1 MDYKTGKR
9 ENSSERCDY
18 EMFAKNL
25 ILSKTENQMHFW
37 LALIFPE

>member
-1 MDYKTGKR
+1 MDYKTVKR
-9 ENSSERCDY
+9 ENSSKRCDY

-37 LALIFPE
+37 LALIFQE